1 MRNSTESKTI
11 NHTGI
16 IQNLD
21 KESVTI
27 LITSESACTG
37 CHAEGSCS
45 MTGKEEKIVEV
56 AGNYNVKP
64 GDTVTVVMERST
76 GYLALFLGYILPLII
91 VIITLIIMAA
101 LNYRELIAGLISI
114 ASLLPYYFFLYLF
127 REKINNKFIFS
138 LKV

>member
-1 MRNSTESKTI
+1 
-11 NHTGI
+11 
-16 IQNLD
+16 
-21 KESVTI
+21 
-27 LITSESACTG
+27 
-37 CHAEGSCS
+37 
-45 MTGKEEKIVEV
+45 
-56 AGNYNVKP
+56 
-64 GDTVTVVMERST
+64 VVMERST

-101 LNYRELIAGLISI
+101 FNYRELIAGLISI